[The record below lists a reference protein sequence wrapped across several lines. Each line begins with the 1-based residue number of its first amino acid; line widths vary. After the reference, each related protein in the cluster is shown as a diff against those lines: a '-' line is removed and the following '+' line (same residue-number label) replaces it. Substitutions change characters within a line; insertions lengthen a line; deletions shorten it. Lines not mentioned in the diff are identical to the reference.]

1 MKTKKPKKNMA
12 PTIDNRRARHE
23 FHFLQT
29 YEAGIL
35 LTGTEVKSVRD
46 SKVNLTDAFCYFR
59 GNELW
64 IKNLHISEY
73 KLGTYNNHNPLSVRK
88 LLLHKAELRKL
99 NTKMKEKGLTI
110 VPHKM
115 YFNDRGFCKIE
126 IALAQGKKTFD
137 KRETIKARDNKT
149 ELDRLRKMK
158 F

>member
-1 MKTKKPKKNMA
+1 MA

-35 LTGTEVKSVRD
+35 LTGTEVKSIRD
-46 SKVNLTDAFCYFR
+46 SKVNLTDAFCYFK

-73 KLGTYNNHNPLSVRK
+73 KLGTYNNHNPLSIRK

-115 YFNDRGFCKIE
+115 YFNERGFCKIE

>member
-1 MKTKKPKKNMA
+1 MA

-35 LTGTEVKSVRD
+35 LTGTEVKSVRE
-46 SKVNLTDAFCYFR
+46 SKVNLTDAFCYFK
-59 GNELW
+59 GEELW

-73 KLGTYNNHNPLSVRK
+73 KFGTYNNHNPLTIRK

-99 NTKMKEKGLTI
+99 HTKIKEKGLTI
-110 VPHKM
+110 IPHKM
-115 YFNDRGFCKIE
+115 YFNERGFCKIE

>member
-35 LTGTEVKSVRD
+35 LTGTEVKSVRE
-46 SKVNLTDAFCYFR
+46 SKVNLTDAFCYFK
-59 GNELW
+59 GEELW

-73 KLGTYNNHNPLSVRK
+73 KFGTYNNHNPLTIRK

-99 NTKMKEKGLTI
+99 HTKIKEKGLTI
-110 VPHKM
+110 IPHKM
-115 YFNDRGFCKIE
+115 YFNERGFCKIE

>member
-1 MKTKKPKKNMA
+1 MS

-59 GNELW
+59 NNELW

-115 YFNDRGFCKIE
+115 YFNERGFCKIE

>member
-1 MKTKKPKKNMA
+1 MS
-12 PTIDNRRARHE
+12 PTIENRRARHE
-23 FHFLQT
+23 FHFVQT

-46 SKVNLTDAFCYFR
+46 SKVNLTDAFCYFK
-59 GNELW
+59 GTELW

-99 NTKMKEKGLTI
+99 GTKLKEKGLTV

-115 YFNDRGFCKIE
+115 YFNERGFCKIE

>member
-1 MKTKKPKKNMA
+1 MKTKKAKKNMA

-35 LTGTEVKSVRD
+35 LTGTEVKSIRD
-46 SKVNLTDAFCYFR
+46 SKVNLTDAFCYFK

-73 KLGTYNNHNPLSVRK
+73 KLGTYNNHNPLSIRK

-115 YFNDRGFCKIE
+115 YFNERGFCKIE